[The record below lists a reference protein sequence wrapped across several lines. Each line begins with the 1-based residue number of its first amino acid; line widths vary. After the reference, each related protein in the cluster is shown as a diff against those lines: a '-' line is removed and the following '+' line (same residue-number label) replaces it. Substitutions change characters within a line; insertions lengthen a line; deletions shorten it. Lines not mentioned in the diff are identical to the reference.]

1 MFCGVLCVAVID
13 KRAPV
18 VCCCVAAKATV
29 CGEPGI
35 VERLLWKDSPQQPHW
50 APQTHAAGLNWLRLP
65 IRLSTMLFRKQRRCC
80 ISFVIHIH
88 SYIYIYIAIGYHK
101 WKETHNGCTITIVR
115 RIKATDDERAVCALC
130 LSTDLLHLLWY
141 RWYGPHPHPPWCLF
155 STASH
160 GRWCIC
166 IDIAIGLQHK
176 LWDWAW
182 SQMNDALFV
191 THKTNQ
197 IAQWAAV
204 HCPWHTQPV
213 VVCVFAFC
221 LCATDQQW
229 NNIK

>member
-88 SYIYIYIAIGYHK
+88 SYIYIYRNRVSQVKRDTQRVHYH
-101 WKETHNGCTITIVR
+101 H
-115 RIKATDDERAVCALC
+115 CA
-130 LSTDLLHLLWY
+130 
-141 RWYGPHPHPPWCLF
+141 
-155 STASH
+155 
-160 GRWCIC
+160 
-166 IDIAIGLQHK
+166 
-176 LWDWAW
+176 
-182 SQMNDALFV
+182 
-191 THKTNQ
+191 TNQ
-197 IAQWAAV
+197 GNGWWTRCVCFVSIYRSV
-204 HCPWHTQPV
+204 TPFVVPV
-213 VVCVFAFC
+213 IWSSSSSSLVLILYSISRTMMYLYWYSHWF
-221 LCATDQQW
+221 TT
-229 NNIK
+229 